1 MSDEEKPLDLRDKL
15 ALEILNG
22 LLANDPT
29 YYSTNM
35 GNVLGVGAN
44 IHHYHKSSFEPDKEK
59 ARLQAEELI
68 RTAYMMADVMRKV
81 RLTAFT

>member
-1 MSDEEKPLDLRDKL
+1 MEEEKPLDLRDKL

-29 YYSTNM
+29 YYA
-35 GNVLGVGAN
+35 GGLGSAKGIGAQ
-44 IHHYHKSSFEPDKEK
+44 IHHYYDSTHESDKEIAK
-59 ARLQAEELI
+59 LRAEKLI

-81 RLTAFT
+81 RLTAFA